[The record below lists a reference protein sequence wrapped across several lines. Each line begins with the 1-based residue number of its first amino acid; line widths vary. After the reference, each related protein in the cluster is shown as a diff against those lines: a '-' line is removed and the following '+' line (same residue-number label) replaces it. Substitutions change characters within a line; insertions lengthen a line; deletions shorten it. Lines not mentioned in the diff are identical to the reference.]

1 MKNLRK
7 NFTFIFITFFALQNI
22 FLASC
27 SNNVIQSESEEGS
40 IKYAANHLESQTE
53 WTNSIDGDILSQE
66 IKSPEDF
73 DKSVKISPN
82 NIYLLSSE
90 KNYENIF
97 PYIQNFGS
105 LNISTY
111 DENALSFIQDFCDA
125 FIKEQPTDSFFEEN
139 HIYTSVVFKYQ
150 LEKIFNQNIQFTK
163 YLLGEAFVF
172 ENYLEC
178 PVRFF
183 YDPEI
188 LEKKSENQQ
197 NISDEENFSVNE
209 NQENSKNQNLKSQ
222 NSQNNQSNSANLE
235 KNSDFIGEYKKNNLD
250 VFIYLKKIDN
260 NYKIDQISFM

>member
-1 MKNLRK
+1 MKINFLRK
-7 NFTFIFITFFALQNI
+7 TSALIFITFFLLQNI

-27 SNNVIQSESEEGS
+27 SNNVIQNESEEGS
-40 IKYAANHLESQTE
+40 IKYAANHLESQTQ
-53 WTNSIDGDILSQE
+53 WTSSIDGDILSQE
-66 IKSPEDF
+66 IKSPDDF

-111 DENALSFIQDFCDA
+111 DESALSFIQDFCNA
-125 FIKEQPTDSFFEEN
+125 FIKNQPTDSFFEEN
-139 HIYTSVVFKYQ
+139 HIYTSVVFNYQ

-172 ENYLEC
+172 EDYLEC

-188 LEKKSENQQ
+188 LENQ
-197 NISDEENFSVNE
+197 EE
-209 NQENSKNQNLKSQ
+209 NQEGISNQENQSNFDDEQNLLQ
-222 NSQNNQSNSANLE
+222 ENNQSNSANLE
-235 KNSDFIGEYKKNNLD
+235 KTSDFIGEYKKNNLD

-260 NYKIDQISFM
+260 NYKIEQISFM